1 MGSVYRLTLR
11 QLSGR
16 WRLLIT
22 ILLVS
27 LPVVMVTIAVLI
39 DAPQHDREFLDG
51 VESENAVINRDSPRE
66 EVIGDIAGDGL
77 SEAEQELQDVAE
89 FDDFLVNGML
99 VGAIL
104 PLVVLAIASAAFANE
119 IEDRTLANLTLSPI
133 PRWKIVVPKLLGAMT
148 VAGPFIA
155 ASAFA
160 TVYIA
165 FDGDL
170 TASLAVTAGAI
181 IAVVLYSSVFIWA
194 GLMTTR
200 AIGFGLLY
208 VFLWEGIF
216 SGFVSGVRFLSIRH
230 YSIALMHGFDE
241 RRFAESDNLSFGI
254 AIGAS
259 IAVFA
264 IFLLLSIRRLRRM
277 DVP

>member
-22 ILLVS
+22 IVLAS
-27 LPVVMVTIAVLI
+27 LPVVMGLIATVVDDPPSNEDFEGI
-39 DAPQHDREFLDG
+39 
-51 VESENAVINRDSPRE
+51 VI
-66 EVIGDIAGDGL
+66 
-77 SEAEQELQDVAE
+77 
-89 FDDFLVNGML
+89 NGML
-99 VGAIL
+99 AGSIL

-119 IEDRTLANLTLSPI
+119 VEDRTLANLTLSPI
-133 PRWKIVVPKLLGAMT
+133 PRWQIVVPKLLGAMT
-148 VAGPFIA
+148 VAVPFIVG
-155 ASAFA
+155 SAFI
-160 TVYIA
+160 TSQLY
-165 FDGDL
+165 FDGDM
-170 TASLAVTAGAI
+170 TAVIAVTVGAFVGV
-181 IAVVLYSSVFIWA
+181 ALYSSVFIWA

-216 SGFVSGVRFLSIRH
+216 SSFVSGVRFLSIRH
-230 YSIALMHGFDE
+230 YSIALMHGLDE
-241 RRFAESDNLSFGI
+241 RRFAGSDNLSFGV

-259 IAVFA
+259 VVVFVL
-264 IFLLLSIRRLRRM
+264 FLLLSVRRLRRM